1 MQITAHPVRDLAQL
15 GEEWRALEPG
25 VAGLSFFGSWSWVGC
40 LAEERYDDP
49 VLLRA
54 RAGGRDLALA
64 LFNRR
69 RGRLHLAE
77 SGDEALDAPFIEHNA
92 PLVAAGAPEGTGA
105 ALLAAAWR
113 VRGVRRLVLGGTA
126 PGLDGAAGGIALRR
140 HQRPAPLLDLA
151 AVRASGGDYL
161 ATRSANT
168 RQQLRRSARALE
180 KRGPLRLD
188 RAADAGEALQW
199 FERLRALHGETW
211 KARGL
216 PGAFA
221 TPFLLRFHRAL
232 IAAAAERGELDMLR
246 VTAGGAEVGYLYNFR
261 LGGRVSAYQSGLV
274 AGEAGSP
281 EKPGLTCHAMA
292 VERALEAGDAVYD
305 FLAGDAQYKRSLANG
320 AGALVWSERVPVLSP
335 LGIAAR
341 LRRVLRG

>member
-15 GEEWRALEPG
+15 GADWRALE
-25 VAGLSFFGSWSWVGC
+25 AEAACSFFQSWSWVGC

-49 VLLRA
+49 VLLRG
-54 RAGGRDLALA
+54 RQDGRDVALA

-77 SGDEALDAPFIEHNA
+77 SGDPALDAPFIEHNA
-92 PLVAAGAPEGTGA
+92 PLVAAQAPEGTGA
-105 ALLAAAWR
+105 ALLRAAWA
-113 VRGVRRLVLGGTA
+113 VSGARRLVLAGTEA
-126 PGLDGAAGGIALRR
+126 ALAEAAGGTVLRW
-140 HQRPAPLLDLA
+140 QERPAPLLDLA
-151 AVRASGGDYL
+151 AVRASGGGYL

-168 RQQLRRSARALE
+168 RQQLRRSARAFE
-180 KRGPLRLD
+180 RRGPLRLE
-188 RAADAGEALQW
+188 RAEDAGQALQW
-199 FERLRALHGETW
+199 FERLRELHERTW
-211 KARGL
+211 KARGR

-232 IAAAAERGELDMLR
+232 IAAAAVRDELDMLR

-261 LGGRVSAYQSGLV
+261 LGGRVSAYQSGL
-274 AGEAGSP
+274 APTEAGSP

-320 AGALVWSERVPVLSP
+320 AGRLVWSERVPVLSP
-335 LGIAAR
+335 LGLAAG
-341 LRRVLRG
+341 LRRLLKV